1 MLSKAGA
8 DKMNPNLS
16 ALERAFQL
24 AKSGDFA
31 SVYHIKQRLSK
42 EGYSAEQVNGPT
54 LLAQLR
60 SLIAAARSAVS

>member
-1 MLSKAGA
+1 
-8 DKMNPNLS
+8 MNQNLS

-24 AKSGDFA
+24 AQSGA
-31 SVYHIKQRLSK
+31 YTSVHHIKQRLAK

-60 SLIAAARSAVS
+60 SLIAAARSAVN